1 MSSPRISR
9 EASAAVLGP
18 IAVWIV
24 GWGHPYVFDGAIAL
38 IAALALYEFLVLDR
52 NKGYILPVPLC
63 IAVMLFVV
71 AAFILEPISVEM
83 GVFLALLVI
92 PAWYVISSAG
102 LDDALPSS
110 AIAVLATLYVG
121 MLGGSLIR
129 LRNDFAVGWK
139 LVFFLLLVVWLGDAG
154 AYYVGKSLGR
164 HKLSPRISPKKT
176 VEGLAGGVA
185 VSIITAIIIHLTFF
199 KELPLIHAVIS
210 GVILH
215 LTFFKELP
223 LLHAIVSGMI
233 LSIAGVIGDLAESMW
248 KRSAAVKDS
257 GTLIPGHGGFLD
269 RFDSIFFTAPILYSY
284 WFLVLH
290 DFRTFKIMSA

>member
-1 MSSPRISR
+1 MSSPRFAR
-9 EASAAVLGP
+9 EITAAVL
-18 IAVWIV
+18 AVPTIWII
-24 GWGHPYVFDGAIAL
+24 GWSHPYVFDATIGIVAS
-38 IAALALYEFLVLDR
+38 LALYEFLILGR
-52 NKGYILPVPLC
+52 RKGYVLPVPLC
-63 IAVMLFVV
+63 LAVMLFIL
-71 AAFILEPISVEM
+71 AAFVLEPISVEM

-92 PAWYVISSAG
+92 PASYVVMNAE

-129 LRNDFAVGWK
+129 LRADFAVGWK
-139 LVFFLLLVVWLGDAG
+139 LIFFLLLVVWLGDAG

-164 HKLSPRISPKKT
+164 RKLSPRISPKKT
-176 VEGLAGGVA
+176 VEGLAGGIAVA
-185 VSIITAIIIHLTFF
+185 IITAI
-199 KELPLIHAVIS
+199 V
-210 GVILH
+210 VH

-223 LLHAIVSGMI
+223 LLHAIIAGII
-233 LSIAGVIGDLAESMW
+233 LSVAGVIGDLAESMW

-290 DFRTFKIMSA
+290 DFKTFKIMSA